1 MQLVQCLVLAMLSL
15 TCSFAQAQPT
25 YPTKPVR
32 LLVASTPSGQPD
44 TVARIIA
51 QKLSEAW
58 GQPVVIDNR
67 AGAAG
72 SLAAYA
78 VARANPDGHTLLY
91 APPNLAINAATM
103 PQLPYDTFKDLVPVA
118 HVGISTNVLA
128 ASPSLGVKS
137 VKELI
142 AIARAQPDKLI
153 LASSTPGSAGYLSG
167 ARFNRIA
174 GISALQ
180 VPYKGAAEATIEVVA
195 GRSHYLLTTMGSALP
210 FVRDRKLVPLAV
222 TSPQR
227 ASALPDV
234 PALGELM
241 PEFARPE
248 TSHGILA
255 PAGTAR
261 ALVARITAEV
271 VRVLHLPDVN
281 ERLAAISYVVA
292 PSSPEEYRRILRAQV
307 DALRKIARE
316 TGTAQ

>member
-1 MQLVQCLVLAMLSL
+1 MQAVRSLVLTLLALASTL
-15 TCSFAQAQPT
+15 AQAQPT
-25 YPTKPVR
+25 YPVRPVR

-103 PQLPYDTFKDLVPVA
+103 PKLPYDTFKDLVPVA

-195 GRSHYLLTTMGSALP
+195 GRGHYLLTTMGSALP

-261 ALVARITAEV
+261 ALVARINAEV

-292 PSSPEEYRRILRAQV
+292 PSSPEEYGRILRAQV
-307 DALRKIARE
+307 DALRRIARE

>member
-1 MQLVQCLVLAMLSL
+1 MQAAPCLVSAMLAL
-15 TCSFAQAQPT
+15 TCALAQAQST
-25 YPTKPVR
+25 YPSKPVR

-44 TVARIIA
+44 TVARLIG

-67 AGAAG
+67 AGASG

-103 PQLPYDTFKDLVPVA
+103 AKLPYDTFKDLVPVA

-128 ASPSLGVKS
+128 ASASLGVKS
-137 VKELI
+137 VKDLI

-167 ARFNRIA
+167 ARFNRVA

-195 GRSHYLLTTMGSALP
+195 GRGHYLLTTMGSALP
-210 FVRDRKLVPLAV
+210 FIRERKLVPLAV

-255 PAGTAR
+255 PAGTPR
-261 ALVARITAEV
+261 ALVARINAEV

-281 ERLAAISYVVA
+281 ERLATISYVVA
-292 PSSPEEYRRILRAQV
+292 PSSPEEYGRILRGQV
-307 DALRKIARE
+307 EALRKIARE